1 MALFAALLLASA
13 LIGTEAAISVPGVV
27 PKVYGKNGDVA
38 IEANKLMSTKTQTPY
53 DYYTL
58 PYCQSDV
65 QERSENLGQRLAGDK
80 LESSG
85 YKARMQV
92 PRACM
97 ILCQK
102 DLSSKEARKFRN
114 FIDDEYRVSLVL
126 DTLPVTMTVQGEDEM
141 EEPYSVRGYPVGF
154 VDESSGHK
162 RYYLYNHLRFTI
174 YFNED
179 PAMYRPDLPGG
190 ESQAHVV
197 GFEVVP
203 ISIKHQFDKRASGTV
218 TADTV
223 LETCNEMHHASNQL
237 DTLLSIDGPT
247 EVIFTYD
254 LIWQRS
260 DLHWTERWDVYLRS
274 GPADNV
280 HWFSI
285 INSALVT
292 VFLAAMVA
300 MILIRALRRDILAYN
315 EDDDDDSGWKL
326 MHTEVFRPPTYGKV
340 AFSVIVGTGIQVTL
354 MIFATLAIAIFGI
367 ISPAN
372 RGYLVTSLL
381 VFYAFMGTV
390 AGYFSARTYKMFRGT
405 NWRLTTVFTA
415 TAFPGFCFVCFFIVD
430 MALAAQGSSAAV
442 PALTWFTLI
451 AMCFGVSV
459 PLVFAGSYKGYRED
473 LQELPCRVNLI
484 ARKIPEQPWY
494 FHPVVVMACGG
505 ILPFAAVSVELFFL
519 MSAIWLNQLYYIFG
533 FLLMTMI
540 ILVITCAELSIVVC
554 YFQLCSANH
563 RWWWN
568 SIVTP
573 GASGLYVLAFSMW
586 YYLQETDISEGVPSL
601 IYFVYMIL
609 LSTCFFLVTGSS
621 GYLATLAFVKAIFS
635 SVKVD

>member
-1 MALFAALLLASA
+1 
-13 LIGTEAAISVPGVV
+13 
-27 PKVYGKNGDVA
+27 
-38 IEANKLMSTKTQTPY
+38 
-53 DYYTL
+53 
-58 PYCQSDV
+58 
-65 QERSENLGQRLAGDK
+65 
-80 LESSG
+80 
-85 YKARMQV
+85 MQV

-340 AFSVIVGTGIQVTL
+340 AFSVIVGTGIQPGQPRIPRDVAPGLLCLHGHRRRVLLGANVQDVPGDELALDNRVHGDRFPRLLLRLLLHCGHGAGSTGVQRGGSRAHVVHLDRDVLRRERAAGLRRQLQGLPGRPAGASVPRQPHCEEDPGAALVLPPGCRDGVRGHPTL
-354 MIFATLAIAIFGI
+354 RCGQRRALLPHVGHLVESALLHLRLPLNDDDHPRDHLCGAEH
-367 ISPAN
+367 
-372 RGYLVTSLL
+372 RGVLL
-381 VFYAFMGTV
+381 
-390 AGYFSARTYKMFRGT
+390 
-405 NWRLTTVFTA
+405 
-415 TAFPGFCFVCFFIVD
+415 
-430 MALAAQGSSAAV
+430 
-442 PALTWFTLI
+442 PALLGEPSMVVELHRD
-451 AMCFGVSV
+451 ARRVGPVRVGVLHVVLS
-459 PLVFAGSYKGYRED
+459 AGDGHLRGRAVSD
-473 LQELPCRVNLI
+473 LFRLHDSAEHVLLP
-484 ARKIPEQPWY
+484 
-494 FHPVVVMACGG
+494 GDG
-505 ILPFAAVSVELFFL
+505 ILWVSR
-519 MSAIWLNQLYYIFG
+519 
-533 FLLMTMI
+533 
-540 ILVITCAELSIVVC
+540 
-554 YFQLCSANH
+554 H
-563 RWWWN
+563 
-568 SIVTP
+568 P
-573 GASGLYVLAFSMW
+573 GVRKGDL
-586 YYLQETDISEGVPSL
+586 
-601 IYFVYMIL
+601 
-609 LSTCFFLVTGSS
+609 
-621 GYLATLAFVKAIFS
+621 
-635 SVKVD
+635 